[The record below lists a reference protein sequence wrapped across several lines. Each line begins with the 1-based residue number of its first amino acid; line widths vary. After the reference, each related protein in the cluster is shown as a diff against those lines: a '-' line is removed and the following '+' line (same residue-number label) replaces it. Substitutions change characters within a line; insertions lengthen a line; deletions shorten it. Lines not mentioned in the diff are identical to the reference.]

1 MLKQRISPL
10 SKQSPPFSP
19 TSPFLEKIFHTHP
32 YYQICETQSTPFIKG
47 GGEAGGVWTMYV
59 DNNLKHE
66 IDFIIN
72 HNELLADHTT
82 KDKISQFHEHG
93 KQ

>member
-1 MLKQRISPL
+1 MD
-10 SKQSPPFSP
+10 
-19 TSPFLEKIFHTHP
+19 
-32 YYQICETQSTPFIKG
+32 
-47 GGEAGGVWTMYV
+47 V

-82 KDKISQFHEHG
+82 KDKISQFHEHR